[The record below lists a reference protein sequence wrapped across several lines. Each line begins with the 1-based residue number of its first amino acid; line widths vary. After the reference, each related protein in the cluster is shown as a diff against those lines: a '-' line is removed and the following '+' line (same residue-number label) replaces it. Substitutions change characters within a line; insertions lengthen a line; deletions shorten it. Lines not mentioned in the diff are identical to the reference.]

1 MDERF
6 IENFKNGFPFLKVVS
21 AATPQRGIT
30 ILSEE
35 QQQSAIAEYEAFK
48 GKYVKFVP
56 ASGAASRMF
65 KDLFEAKDI
74 LSNGGELPQD
84 SKVAKFIAQIADY
97 PFYNEEMSKLSPLE
111 ILEYVIAD
119 RGYDYGNRPK
129 GQILFHK
136 YEEEIRT
143 AFEEH
148 LVEGALYAKSEDGS
162 VNIHFTVS
170 PAHQAGFEK
179 ILQETVGKY
188 EQRYGVKYN
197 ISFSVQDPATD
208 IIAVNE
214 DNTPF
219 LLADGKPLY
228 RPGGHGALLKN
239 LDAIDGDIIFLKNID
254 NVVYQDYLD
263 QTILWKKVL
272 AGKLIQLRNKIF
284 KYLELLTDLVSK
296 GAQDEILYNEVV
308 AFLEKELSIVLPEA
322 SQVDKYQILID
333 KLNRPIRLCGMVKNE
348 GEPGGGPYIIEDN
361 DGSTSLQ
368 ILEAAQLDMKN
379 PQVVK
384 FVSESSHFNPV
395 DVVCSTKNYKGEKFD
410 LSEYVDP
417 QTGFISSKSYEGRTL
432 KAQELPG
439 RWNGSMSNWNAVF
452 VEVPL
457 ITFNPVKTVFDLMR
471 AEHRAK

>member
-188 EQRYGVKYN
+188 EQR
-197 ISFSVQDPATD
+197 
-208 IIAVNE
+208 
-214 DNTPF
+214 
-219 LLADGKPLY
+219 
-228 RPGGHGALLKN
+228 
-239 LDAIDGDIIFLKNID
+239 
-254 NVVYQDYLD
+254 
-263 QTILWKKVL
+263 
-272 AGKLIQLRNKIF
+272 
-284 KYLELLTDLVSK
+284 
-296 GAQDEILYNEVV
+296 
-308 AFLEKELSIVLPEA
+308 
-322 SQVDKYQILID
+322 
-333 KLNRPIRLCGMVKNE
+333 
-348 GEPGGGPYIIEDN
+348 
-361 DGSTSLQ
+361 
-368 ILEAAQLDMKN
+368 
-379 PQVVK
+379 
-384 FVSESSHFNPV
+384 
-395 DVVCSTKNYKGEKFD
+395 
-410 LSEYVDP
+410 
-417 QTGFISSKSYEGRTL
+417 
-432 KAQELPG
+432 
-439 RWNGSMSNWNAVF
+439 
-452 VEVPL
+452 
-457 ITFNPVKTVFDLMR
+457 
-471 AEHRAK
+471 